1 MRMNQPF
8 RPASAKR
15 PSPRKPTNLTARPE
29 VVAEARELGIN
40 LSDVF
45 ERGLQQAIAEARAA
59 LWREENR
66 AALDSS
72 NQWVEARGLPLAAK
86 RLF

>member
-1 MRMNQPF
+1 MNDAFHAP
-8 RPASAKR
+8 RRA
-15 PSPRKPTNLTARPE
+15 SPRKATNLSARPE
-29 VVAEARELGIN
+29 LVAEARELGIN

-59 LWREENR
+59 AWLADNRE
-66 AALDSS
+66 ALDSS
-72 NQWVEARGLPLAAK
+72 NAWVEANGLPLAGQ